1 MKTHI
6 LETAPRSTISRH
18 YAAGLCLPKECISE
32 AKKDCKEL
40 WQRSENLFPIGRV
53 CGVYGSVRF
62 RVERFSDRPFH
73 WYLSDGVR
81 FLKVRQKDILHAL
94 EYEAKHYA

>member
-6 LETAPRSTISRH
+6 LESAPRSTIARH
-18 YAAGLCLPKECISE
+18 YAAGLCLPNECITE

-40 WQRSENLFPIGRV
+40 WKRSENLFPIGRV
-53 CGVYGSVRF
+53 CGSYGSVRF
-62 RVERFSDRPFH
+62 RLERFSDRPFQ

-81 FLKVRQKDILHAL
+81 FEKVTQKAVLHAL
-94 EYEAKHYA
+94 EYEAQNYA